1 MNAVCHRCG
10 GVKAGPFLP
19 CPDCLHTP
27 RAADRAFAW
36 LFSSAHLSATDLSL
50 AAKRIQAGEQPDP
63 SQRLIDYATANMA
76 SGRAGRGTPLN
87 RREVLAVGVGSLL
100 LTPLVGLSVW
110 WGYRTVR
117 PEAARQALRVTIP
130 VATIMGVVWL
140 GVIALRLLA

>member
-1 MNAVCHRCG
+1 
-10 GVKAGPFLP
+10 
-19 CPDCLHTP
+19 
-27 RAADRAFAW
+27 
-36 LFSSAHLSATDLSL
+36 
-50 AAKRIQAGEQPDP
+50 
-63 SQRLIDYATANMA
+63 MA